1 MRTSQH
7 FYIDTTL
14 KTIKLG
20 NESSAQMDESLF
32 QLKFCAKQLDRLSKK
47 AEKEQRANEKKV
59 RQALEK
65 GNQETARIYA
75 ENAVRKK
82 SESLN
87 YLRMSGKV
95 DAVASRVKSAQ
106 VMKGVSKNMG
116 SVVKS
121 LDKAINSMEL
131 QKISEV
137 MDKFESQFED
147 LDVKTSVMEE
157 SMGVAT
163 TTATP
168 VEQVDDLIRQVADE
182 AGLDVA
188 AQLASVPTAEPASA
202 VASTATATGE
212 QDALSKR
219 LAALRE

>member
-1 MRTSQH
+1 MFGS
-7 FYIDTTL
+7 
-14 KTIKLG
+14 G
-20 NESSAQMDESLF
+20 PNMDEVLF
-32 QLKFCAKQLDRLSKK
+32 QLKFTSKQLEKMSKK
-47 AEKEQRANEKKV
+47 AEKDRHKEEARLKKCLAEGDME
-59 RQALEK
+59 R
-65 GNQETARIYA
+65 GRIYA
-75 ENAVRKK
+75 ENAIRKK
-82 SESLN
+82 NESLN
-87 YLRMSGKV
+87 FLRMSAKI
-95 DAVASRVKSAQ
+95 DATASRVQTA
-106 VMKGVSKNMG
+106 VTMKGVSKNMG

-163 TTATP
+163 TTTAP

-188 AQLASVPTAEPASA
+188 AQLASVPTAEPSS
-202 VASTATATGE
+202 VAATATATGE

-219 LAALRE
+219 

>member
-1 MRTSQH
+1 M
-7 FYIDTTL
+7 
-14 KTIKLG
+14 
-20 NESSAQMDESLF
+20 
-32 QLKFCAKQLDRLSKK
+32 
-47 AEKEQRANEKKV
+47 

-121 LDKAINSMEL
+121 LDKGCAVLARLLCQIQRPQIEGQYCRYPDMRRPYDFL
-131 QKISEV
+131 IGVQK
-137 MDKFESQFED
+137 
-147 LDVKTSVMEE
+147 
-157 SMGVAT
+157 
-163 TTATP
+163 
-168 VEQVDDLIRQVADE
+168 
-182 AGLDVA
+182 
-188 AQLASVPTAEPASA
+188 
-202 VASTATATGE
+202 
-212 QDALSKR
+212 
-219 LAALRE
+219 

>member
-1 MRTSQH
+1 M
-7 FYIDTTL
+7 
-14 KTIKLG
+14 
-20 NESSAQMDESLF
+20 
-32 QLKFCAKQLDRLSKK
+32 
-47 AEKEQRANEKKV
+47 

-121 LDKAINSMEL
+121 LDKGRWHTIA
-131 QKISEV
+131 
-137 MDKFESQFED
+137 FGY
-147 LDVKTSVMEE
+147 
-157 SMGVAT
+157 SMGNYVFAC
-163 TTATP
+163 
-168 VEQVDDLIRQVADE
+168 EF
-182 AGLDVA
+182 
-188 AQLASVPTAEPASA
+188 
-202 VASTATATGE
+202 
-212 QDALSKR
+212 
-219 LAALRE
+219 